1 MSIPFAPDADARIR
15 RVFVRGLT
23 VLARLGVYP
32 HEQVAP
38 QRLILDIELAVTDDH
53 APDGIG
59 PDRLTRVVDYA
70 AVVAAARRI
79 VAEGHTR
86 LVETL
91 AERIA
96 VAALDDPRVLAARVT
111 AAKPDIL
118 HDAASVGVTVER
130 RRADPGPPPAP

>member
-1 MSIPFAPDADARIR
+1 MSIPYTPDADAAIR

-32 HEQVAP
+32 HEEVAP
-38 QRLILDIELAVTDDH
+38 QRLILDIELAVVDEY

-59 PDRLTRVVDYA
+59 PDKLARVVDYA
-70 AVVAAARRI
+70 EVVASARRI
-79 VAEGHTR
+79 VADGHTR

-96 VAALDDPRVLAARVT
+96 VAALQDPRVLSARVT

-118 HDAASVGVTVER
+118 HDAVSVGVTVER
-130 RRADPGPPPAP
+130 RRL

>member
-1 MSIPFAPDADARIR
+1 MSIPFAPDADAGIR

-32 HEQVAP
+32 HEEVAP
-38 QRLILDIELAVTDDH
+38 QRLVLDIELAVTDEH
-53 APDGIG
+53 APDGVG
-59 PDRLTRVVDYA
+59 PDRLARVVDYA

-96 VAALDDPRVLAARVT
+96 VAALEDPRVLVARVT

-130 RRADPGPPPAP
+130 RRRDKRPAAQV